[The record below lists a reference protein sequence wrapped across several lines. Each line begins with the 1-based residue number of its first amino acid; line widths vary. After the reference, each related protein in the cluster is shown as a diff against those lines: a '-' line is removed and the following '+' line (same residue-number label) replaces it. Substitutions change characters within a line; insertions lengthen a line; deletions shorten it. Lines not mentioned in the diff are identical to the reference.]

1 MRLLVT
7 VPWAEPLGGAEAM
20 LQAVLDGAREEGHE
34 VEPVFFEQGSWP
46 ETLRRDG
53 FRVEVLEAG
62 RLREA
67 HRLIATIARLAA
79 LMRARRPDL
88 MMNWAAKTQLYGAP
102 AAALAGMA
110 DRVVWWQQARPPG
123 SRWVA

>member
-46 ETLRRDG
+46 ETLRRGG

-62 RLREA
+62 RPRGP
-67 HRLIATIARLAA
+67 HRLLPTVPRLAS
-79 LMRARRPDL
+79 LVRPRPPHPVMDL
-88 MMNWAAKTQLYGAP
+88 AAETPPHGAP
-102 AAALAGMA
+102 AAG
-110 DRVVWWQQARPPG
+110 
-123 SRWVA
+123 